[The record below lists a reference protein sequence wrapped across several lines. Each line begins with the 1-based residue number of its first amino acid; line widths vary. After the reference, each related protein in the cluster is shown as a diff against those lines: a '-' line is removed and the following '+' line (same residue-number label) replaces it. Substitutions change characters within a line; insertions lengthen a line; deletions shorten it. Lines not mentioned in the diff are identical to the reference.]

1 MTEPKM
7 LSFSFFVDSEAEV
20 AEVIDVLSKPIAALI
35 LDGKR
40 VHIAL
45 AEDSEDDGSH

>member
-7 LSFSFFVDSEAEV
+7 VSFSFFVDSEAQV
-20 AEVIDVLSKPIAALI
+20 AEVIDVLAKPIAALV

-40 VHIAL
+40 VHISM
-45 AEDSEDDGSH
+45 AEDEDDHDA

>member
-1 MTEPKM
+1 MTNQSKM
-7 LSFSFFVDSEAEV
+7 LTIAFFVDSEAEV
-20 AEVIDVLSKPIAALI
+20 AEVIDVLSKPIAAMV

-45 AEDSEDDGSH
+45 AEDEDDGAH

>member
-1 MTEPKM
+1 MTDNAKM

-20 AEVIDVLSKPIAALI
+20 AEVIDVLSKPIAALV

-40 VHIAL
+40 VHIGL
-45 AEDSEDDGSH
+45 VEDDEDDVH